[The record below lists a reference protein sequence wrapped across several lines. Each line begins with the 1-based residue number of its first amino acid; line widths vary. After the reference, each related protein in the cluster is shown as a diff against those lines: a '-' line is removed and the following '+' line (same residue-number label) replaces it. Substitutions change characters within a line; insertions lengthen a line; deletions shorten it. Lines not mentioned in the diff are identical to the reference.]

1 MFITGKS
8 NSLPTQNG
16 SNVRLHH
23 GGTSKTRWP
32 MLVIAKAKMP
42 KAFNTFLDTIQANKP
57 IIIVDNSLSH

>member
-1 MFITGKS
+1 
-8 NSLPTQNG
+8 
-16 SNVRLHH
+16 
-23 GGTSKTRWP
+23 